1 MCIQEGDEWKI
12 ALCTYYG
19 HFEYVMMPFDPTN
32 ALAIFQ
38 HFMNDVFH
46 EYLNDFVV

>member
-1 MCIQEGDEWKI
+1 
-12 ALCTYYG
+12 
-19 HFEYVMMPFDPTN
+19 MPFDPTN

-46 EYLNDFVV
+46 EYLNDFVVWYTDDILIFSKNLE